1 MTVIESEAY
10 RIDPLGA
17 GDIRHYEQLT
27 AEIYQLLTDE
37 HTLQYLP
44 EKQLSSLSA
53 AESWLNAAMLN
64 FHSGRNK
71 VHLIRSK
78 KTGSLIG
85 VIDLI
90 PPVVA
95 MEHYQLED
103 YPYFIEFYLKGSARG
118 KALMS
123 RLLPKVLE
131 HWQQDG
137 VDELAAVVNRRN
149 VAATKVLK
157 RSGFYHDGKF
167 DPLQD
172 IYRYSTFR
180 NLKPVPAPEF
190 PPGRPD
196 KRCLC

>member
-17 GDIRHYEQLT
+17 GDVLHYEQL
-27 AEIYQLLTDE
+27 AKEIYQLLTDE
-37 HTLQYLP
+37 HTLQFLP
-44 EKQLSSLSA
+44 EKQLKSLPDA
-53 AESWLNAAMLN
+53 KSWLNAAILN
-64 FHSGRNK
+64 FHSGRNQ

-103 YPYFIEFYLKGSARG
+103 YPFFIEFYLKGNASG
-118 KALMS
+118 KNLMS

-131 HWQQDG
+131 HLRQDG
-137 VDELAAVVNRRN
+137 VDDLAAVVNRRN

-167 DPLQD
+167 DPVQD
-172 IYRYSTFR
+172 IYRYSSFR
-180 NLKPVPAPEF
+180 NLKS
-190 PPGRPD
+190 GRGASV
-196 KRCLC
+196 LISMAG